1 MTFYIEPIN
10 LRQWNLF
17 DKVKGPGH
25 VEPFLAT
32 RDMQIGDIVMLHVG
46 KQDPAHESGK
56 TNMSIVKIET
66 ASSVTLVLNGNTVFA
81 SDDTSYWLQG
91 AKVIGDDGHVY
102 GHAETIRDALCL
114 VLAKYGGLK
123 GNSTKETKPVKAVRA
138 W

>member
-46 KQDPAHESGK
+46 KQDPAHESGIYAYGTVIYRIDRIEYEK
-56 TNMSIVKIET
+56 PILTHEQCMRYTGQYRTVHSI
-66 ASSVTLVLNGNTVFA
+66 ADSFNGN
-81 SDDTSYWLQG
+81 L
-91 AKVIGDDGHVY
+91 KM
-102 GHAETIRDALCL
+102 
-114 VLAKYGGLK
+114 VLGID
-123 GNSTKETKPVKAVRA
+123 
-138 W
+138 